1 MKYNEVMMVIKDVL
15 KFVQIFAGVI
25 DQSTPHLYLSGLAFS
40 PSQSVITKHLGN
52 FSGIAKVAVG
62 QQNDWPRNE
71 HVLQCDLPVISVAL
85 SPNGR
90 CIVSGSMYG
99 TIQVWDAQT
108 GGQVGNPLQGHTS
121 SVLSVAFSP
130 DGRHIVSGSDDK
142 TIRVWDAQ
150 TGGQVG
156 NPLQGHTNSVSSV
169 AFSPSGRHI
178 VSGSWDSTIQVW
190 DAQTG
195 GQVGNPLQ
203 IGRAHV

>member
-1 MKYNEVMMVIKDVL
+1 MKYMEVMMVIKDVL
-15 KFVQIFAGVI
+15 KFVQISAGVI
-25 DQSTPHLYLSGLAFS
+25 DRSTPHLYLSGLAFS
-40 PSQSVITKHLGN
+40 PSQSVITKHLER

-71 HVLQCDLPVISVAL
+71 HVPQCGPVSSVAL

-108 GGQVGNPLQGHTS
+108 GGQVGNPLQGRTK

-130 DGRHIVSGSDDK
+130 DGRHIVSGSWDN

-156 NPLQGHTNSVSSV
+156 RWATLSKGTFPQS
-169 AFSPSGRHI
+169 
-178 VSGSWDSTIQVW
+178 
-190 DAQTG
+190 AQLHSHQMEGTLCQAPG
-195 GQVGNPLQ
+195 ITPFKFGMH
-203 IGRAHV
+203 R